1 MSSRAFVFMAALVPS
16 LLRASPPALTD
27 IAPRGLERGRWVEI
41 TLQGTNLTPQ
51 TRLHLPFD
59 AEQLHIPDA
68 KPTPA
73 QTKLRV
79 HVPAAVPVGVYPVR
93 AVSEGGISGI
103 VWLAVDLF
111 PNIMEG
117 EDNNTPEKAQPL
129 TPPVVV
135 NGQCAGGDVDF
146 FRFRAKQGQRLVIET
161 EAARLGSG
169 VVPQL
174 RLTDERLRFLASDD
188 SQSIQGDCRL
198 IFDPPADG
206 DYLLEFSDS
215 RYRGGNPPFY
225 RIKIGAYDVIEELF
239 PLGGRQG
246 EPTTFTFSAGTL
258 VGDLTCQRAL
268 RPAASFVNLEGLP
281 WRPGALPP
289 AAAVGDYPERLWHK
303 GNTLDPRRLDIVA
316 PVTINSR
323 LEHPGDI
330 DRLQMPVRPGEKYRF
345 RLEAAALGSRL
356 DGVLRITDQAGKQ
369 LALVDDVD
377 IPPRLPGEQP
387 VRSIDPVAEVSVP
400 ADAALL
406 VAELRDQRKRGGINF
421 GYRLTVE
428 PAAPDVLI
436 ELPTG
441 ELNVPRGGTALLS
454 VLVTRRGYPGP
465 IRLSIPDLPAGYTV
479 QEGFVP
485 TGATAGLLTVT
496 ASNAPL
502 IEPHPFHV
510 EAVALDPT
518 AGNLKRLARHTMVL
532 NRDPAAPGLMRTF
545 NEGLLASTPANAFAV
560 RGPTAFQLVLGYAAK
575 VPVTLTPVIP
585 GPPVAA
591 EVTILPAGVIPGQPP
606 PPTSITSKQANASA
620 NDNQVALIVT
630 ALTSAPEGLQ
640 TLVVQAKAKVAN
652 IDQVVFAAALTVN
665 VVRPFTIEPAGGPIT
680 LIPGQT
686 VPVRFK
692 LTRRDIFREPVRVQ
706 LSGLPAGMALAA
718 PPAPVP
724 PDQPEAMLNLKLD
737 AKAAPA
743 TANLVLSASAT
754 INGQTYN
761 HPPVTV
767 PAVVKQP

>member
-1 MSSRAFVFMAALVPS
+1 MFPRLLVFLTALVPS
-16 LLRASPPALTD
+16 LLRAAPPALTD
-27 IAPRGLERGRWVEI
+27 IAPRGLERGKWVEI

-68 KPTPA
+68 KPIPT

-103 VWLAVDLF
+103 VWLAVDLL
-111 PNIMEG
+111 PNVMEV
-117 EDNNTPEKAQPL
+117 EDNNTPEKAQRL

-146 FRFRAKQGQRLVIET
+146 FRFQAKQGERLVIET

-174 RLTDERLRFLASDD
+174 RLTDERLRFLAADD
-188 SQSIQGDCRL
+188 NQSIEGDCRL

-225 RIKIGAYDVIEELF
+225 RIKIGAYDVMDEVF
-239 PLGGRQG
+239 PLGGRGG
-246 EPTTFTFSAGTL
+246 EPTTFGLSGGTL
-258 VGDLTCQRAL
+258 TGELTCQRAL
-268 RPAASFVNLEGLP
+268 RPAAPFASLEGLP
-281 WRPGALPP
+281 LRPGALPP
-289 AAAVGDYPERLWHK
+289 AAAVGEHPERLWHK
-303 GNTLDPRRLDIVA
+303 GSTLDPRRLDIVA

-323 LEHPGDI
+323 LECPGDT
-330 DRLQMPVRPGEKYRF
+330 DRFQMPVRPGEKYRY

-377 IPPRLPGEQP
+377 IPPRLPGEQAF
-387 VRSIDPVAEVSVP
+387 RSIDPVAEVTVP
-400 ADAALL
+400 PEATLL
-406 VAELRDQRKRGGINF
+406 VAELRDQRKRGGMNF

-428 PAAPDVLI
+428 PAAPDFLI
-436 ELPTG
+436 EMPTG
-441 ELNVPRGGTALLS
+441 ELNVPRGGTAVLP
-454 VLVTRRGYPGP
+454 VLVTQRGYAGP
-465 IRLSIPDLPAGYTV
+465 IRLTIPDLPAGYVV
-479 QEGFVP
+479 QEGFIP
-485 TGATAGLLTVT
+485 AGAAAGLMTVT
-496 ASNAPL
+496 APNEPL

-510 EAVALDPT
+510 EATAIDPP
-518 AGNLKRLARHTMVL
+518 AGNLKRLARHTMML

-545 NEGLLASTPANAFAV
+545 NEGLLASTQANAFAV
-560 RGPTAFQLVLGYAAK
+560 RGPTTFQLVLGYPAK

-585 GPPVAA
+585 TPAVAA
-591 EVTILPAGVIPGQPP
+591 EVTILPGGALPGQPP
-606 PPTSITSKQANASA
+606 PPVSITSKSINASA

-630 ALTSAPEGLQ
+630 APTSAPEGLQ
-640 TLVVQAKAKVAN
+640 TLVVQAKAKVGN
-652 IDQVVFAAALTVN
+652 IDQVAFAPALTVN
-665 VVRPFTIEPAGGPIT
+665 VVRPFTIEPAAGQVT
-680 LIPGQT
+680 LMPGQT
-686 VPVRFK
+686 VPVRFR
-692 LTRRDIFREPVRVQ
+692 LTRRDVFREAVRVQ
-706 LSGLPAGMALAA
+706 LSGLPVGVALAST
-718 PPAPVP
+718 PGPVL
-724 PDQPEAMLNLKLD
+724 PEQSEVVLNLKVD

-743 TANLVLSASAT
+743 TTNLVLSASAT

-761 HPPVTV
+761 HPPAMV